1 MATPSLKSQA
11 QEERALEMT
20 KYTQPM
26 DGKSGIPPMDLTVQE
41 AARHWETARK
51 HEREARK
58 HLSQGCHRGVHDHRA
73 RYGAAVVSDQRRLRQ
88 RSGLRRGA
96 APRERTLEPLTL

>member
-58 HLSQGCHRGVHDHRA
+58 HLSQAIRDARAKGETLSELSLVLGV
-73 RYGAAVVSDQRRLRQ
+73 SRQ
-88 RSGLRRGA
+88 RVEQLGKN
-96 APRERTLEPLTL
+96 